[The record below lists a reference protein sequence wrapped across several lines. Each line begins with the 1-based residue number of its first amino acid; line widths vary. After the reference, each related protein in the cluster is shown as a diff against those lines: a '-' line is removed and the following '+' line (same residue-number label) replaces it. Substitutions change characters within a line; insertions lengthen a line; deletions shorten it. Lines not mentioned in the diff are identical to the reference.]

1 MHPRGPSTRAYAL
14 AQDDKVFYYFAR
26 AQAEA
31 FRHCT
36 TPSIT
41 FPRPSR
47 NLSASMT
54 SRLATASANPMAAEA
69 KESAASFLS
78 LELLWPKS
86 ASIPWTMAGMKAM
99 PCRSLARKGI
109 YVLLEMKLNRGGAE
123 VRRLR
128 NCCVQLSVE

>member
-1 MHPRGPSTRAYAL
+1 MNADRMASDARHFYLAL
-14 AQDDKVFYYFAR
+14 AH
-26 AQAEA
+26 AEA

-54 SRLATASANPMAAEA
+54 SRLATASAEPMAAEA
-69 KESAASFLS
+69 DERAASFLS

-109 YVLLEMKLNRGGAE
+109 FVLLEVKLNRGGAE
-123 VRRLR
+123 VRK
-128 NCCVQLSVE
+128 

>member
-1 MHPRGPSTRAYAL
+1 MHPRGPSTRRKRL
-14 AQDDKVFYYFAR
+14 AQDDRVFYYFAR

-31 FRHCT
+31 FRHST

-54 SRLATASANPMAAEA
+54 SRLATASASPMAAEA

-78 LELLWPKS
+78 LELLWPNS
-86 ASIPWTMAGMKAM
+86 ASLTVVVAGPEAW
-99 PCRSLARKGI
+99 
-109 YVLLEMKLNRGGAE
+109 
-123 VRRLR
+123 
-128 NCCVQLSVE
+128 